1 MNRRPPIVAGLIM
14 LIIIAVSPSLAIGAG
29 SWDDKPSP
37 EEALAK
43 LKQGNERFRAGRSEH
58 PRQDA
63 RRLAQAA
70 REKQSDHA
78 YATIISCSDSRVP
91 VEMIF
96 DAGIMD
102 LFVVRVAGNV
112 MKTDEAGSIEYG
124 TAHVYTPI
132 LVVMGHTQCGAV
144 AAVTKMVQG
153 ASMDLERN
161 IPPLVAPIIPA
172 VKKAMHDHP
181 EAEGLAVVP
190 YATEENV
197 WMGIEALFRESPSTV
212 KLVKQGKVKVIG
224 AIYDLADG
232 KVTWLPE
239 KKVADIL
246 ARVAP

>member
-1 MNRRPPIVAGLIM
+1 MNHRTPLFAGLIM
-14 LIIIAVSPSLAIGAG
+14 LIFIAWAPALALGADG
-29 SWDDKPSP
+29 WAGKPSP
-37 EEALAK
+37 QQALTK
-43 LKQGNERFRAGRSEH
+43 LKQGNERFYTGNPVN

-63 RRLAQAA
+63 QRLAQAA
-70 REKQSDHA
+70 KENQGGHA

-112 MKTDEAGSIEYG
+112 MKTDEIGSIEYG

-132 LVVMGHTQCGAV
+132 LVVMGHIQCGAV
-144 AAVTKMVQG
+144 IAVTKMVQG
-153 ASMDLERN
+153 AHLDLERN

-181 EAEGLAVVP
+181 RAKGLAVVP

-197 WMGIEALFRESPSTV
+197 WMGIETLFRESPSTV
-212 KLVKQGKVKVIG
+212 KLVKQGKVKVVG
-224 AIYDLADG
+224 AMYDLSDG
-232 KVTWLPE
+232 KVTWLSE
-239 KKVADIL
+239 AKVAAIL